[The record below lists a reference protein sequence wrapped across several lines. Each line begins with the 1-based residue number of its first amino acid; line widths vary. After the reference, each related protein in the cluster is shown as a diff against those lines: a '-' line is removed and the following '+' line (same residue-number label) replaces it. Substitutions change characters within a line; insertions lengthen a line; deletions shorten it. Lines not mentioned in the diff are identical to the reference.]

1 MILVTALL
9 PCLPVRAGTCARVC
23 VPDAPGAPLHRQ
35 TWVEGQNI
43 EPELLAAKKVRVKVN
58 GVGEGVVQ
66 EFHKSKF
73 CERRLR
79 SIASS
84 VTSAL
89 LPRLP
94 LSSPP
99 PRRLLAHGIRPPP
112 AVQTAPVRIASSS
125 TTAPPRRSTSS
136 GRATVRAW
144 GLGPLH
150 CPLPRR
156 PAHLYLSRG

>member
-1 MILVTALL
+1 M
-9 PCLPVRAGTCARVC
+9 C
-23 VPDAPGAPLHRQ
+23 VPDAPAAPLHRQ
-35 TWVEGQNI
+35 TWVDGQNI

-58 GVGEGVVQ
+58 GIGEGVVQ

-73 CERRLR
+73 CERQLR

-84 VTSAL
+84 VTSA
-89 LPRLP
+89 
-94 LSSPP
+94 
-99 PRRLLAHGIRPPP
+99 RRLLAHGIRSPPV
-112 AVQTAPVRIASSS
+112 VQTAPVRIASSS

-144 GLGPLH
+144 GLLPVP

-156 PAHLYLSRG
+156 P